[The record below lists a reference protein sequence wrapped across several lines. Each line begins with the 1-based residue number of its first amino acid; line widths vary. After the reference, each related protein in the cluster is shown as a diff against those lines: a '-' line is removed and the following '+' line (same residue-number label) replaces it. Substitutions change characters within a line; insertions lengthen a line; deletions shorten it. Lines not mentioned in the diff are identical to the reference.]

1 MRLGEQE
8 YSFGKID
15 VVVGLV
21 CVAHSQGTVMGC
33 NPELISAFLDSE
45 LDSVI
50 LTEVMDHLLRCEE
63 CGLVLNKLATV
74 KSAVSDRFFLPD
86 PEDLTGSVMSAISNE
101 RMGSPSGGMISFLKK
116 IGIS

>member
-1 MRLGEQE
+1 
-8 YSFGKID
+8 
-15 VVVGLV
+15 
-21 CVAHSQGTVMGC
+21 MGC

-50 LTEVMDHLLRCEE
+50 LTEVMDHLLRCDT
-63 CGLVLNKLATV
+63 CGRTLDRLAAV

-101 RMGSPSGGMISFLKK
+101 CMGSPSGGMMAFLKK